1 MNIKARVFAILLMI
15 SMLLVTACN
24 DNQANGDAN
33 GSGDNNDVYKL
44 KIATA
49 LTESDPIYQGLVA
62 LKESVEEKTNG
73 EVVFEIFGG
82 GSLGED
88 SDIIEQ
94 AKVGANVAVLTD
106 AGRLAEMVHEIGILS
121 APYLVDSY
129 EEANTVVQSELFKG
143 WEQKLADEHNLQVLS
158 FNWYQGDRHLLTNK
172 KIEKPEDL
180 KGIQMRTAGSPISLE
195 TVSAMG
201 ASPVG
206 LAWAEVY
213 PGLQQGV
220 IDAAEAH
227 HSATFGANLQEV
239 IGYIT
244 KTSHFQLLTGLVT
257 SAGWM
262 ESLPEEYQDIIYEE
276 SIKAAEVA
284 SNNIVKMSADFEQKL
299 IDAGVEVNEVDIEPF
314 KKATEGVYDKFDGY
328 QDLRKEINKIL
339 GK

>member
-1 MNIKARVFAILLMI
+1 MNVKGKVISILLVCA
-15 SMLLVTACN
+15 MLLLSACN
-24 DNQANGDAN
+24 GDKASGD
-33 GSGDNNDVYKL
+33 GSGEKGKEYKL
-44 KIATA
+44 KVATA

-73 EVVFEIFGG
+73 EVVIEIFGG

-88 SDIIEQ
+88 NDIIEQ

-129 EEANTVVQSELFKG
+129 EEANTVVQSDLFKG

-172 KIEKPEDL
+172 AIEKPEDL

-239 IGYIT
+239 ISHIT

-257 SAGWM
+257 SADWIKA
-262 ESLPEEYQDIIYEE
+262 LPEEHQTIIYEE
-276 SIKAAEVA
+276 AVKAAEEA
-284 SNNIVKMSADFEQKL
+284 SGNILKKSSEFEQKL
-299 IDAGVEVNEVDIEPF
+299 VDAGVEVNEVDIEPF